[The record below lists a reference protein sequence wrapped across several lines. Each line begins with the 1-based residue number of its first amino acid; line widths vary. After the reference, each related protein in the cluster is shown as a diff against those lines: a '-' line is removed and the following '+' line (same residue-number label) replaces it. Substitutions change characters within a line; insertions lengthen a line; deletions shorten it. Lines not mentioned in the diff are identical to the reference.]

1 VPLKPRVGF
10 LLPGALNWIIE
21 SGETPYL
28 IVFARHYEAEV
39 PATYIQEDGTMI
51 LNVSGHAIR
60 NLSFDDDGVRF
71 DSRFAGQ
78 PHLIFVP
85 YAAVLGLIGRESG
98 EGIFFPE
105 NHTADRR
112 VASSPDDESARTHS
126 DAKNSERPTD
136 QGQPKRP
143 TLKLVD

>member
-1 VPLKPRVGF
+1 MALKPRVGF

-21 SGETPYL
+21 SGEMPYL
-28 IVFARHYEAEV
+28 IVFARHPEAEV
-39 PATYIQEDGTMI
+39 PSTYIQEDGTMI
-51 LNVSGHAIR
+51 LNISGHAVR

-105 NHTADRR
+105 NHTADRC
-112 VASSPDDESARTHS
+112 VAGSPDNQSARTPS
-126 DAKNSERPTD
+126 DFEDRERSPD

>member
-1 VPLKPRVGF
+1 MALKPRVGF

-28 IVFARHYEAEV
+28 IVFARHHEAEV

-51 LNVSGHAIR
+51 LNISGHAIR

-98 EGIFFPE
+98 EGMFFPE
-105 NHTADRR
+105 NHTAD
-112 VASSPDDESARTHS
+112 SLGEGSPDDESAQTDS
-126 DAKNSERPTD
+126 DTKKTERSTD
-136 QGQPKRP
+136 QGQNKRP

>member
-1 VPLKPRVGF
+1 VALKPRVGF
-10 LLPGALNWIIE
+10 LLPGVLNWIIE

-28 IVFARHYEAEV
+28 IVFARHHQAQV
-39 PATYIQEDGTMI
+39 PAPYIQEDGTMI
-51 LNVSGHAIR
+51 LNLSGHATR

-78 PHLIFVP
+78 PYLIFIP

-98 EGIFFPE
+98 EGMFFPE
-105 NHTADRR
+105 NHTAD
-112 VASSPDDESARTHS
+112 SLGEGSPDDESARTDS
-126 DAKNSERPTD
+126 DTKKTERSTD
-136 QGQPKRP
+136 QGQNKRP

>member
-1 VPLKPRVGF
+1 VALKPRVGF

-28 IVFARHYEAEV
+28 IVFARHHEAEV

-51 LNVSGHAIR
+51 LNVSGQAIR

-98 EGIFFPE
+98 EGMFFPE
-105 NHTADRR
+105 NHTAD
-112 VASSPDDESARTHS
+112 SLGEGSPDDESAQTDS
-126 DAKNSERPTD
+126 DTKKTERSTD
-136 QGQPKRP
+136 QGQNKRP